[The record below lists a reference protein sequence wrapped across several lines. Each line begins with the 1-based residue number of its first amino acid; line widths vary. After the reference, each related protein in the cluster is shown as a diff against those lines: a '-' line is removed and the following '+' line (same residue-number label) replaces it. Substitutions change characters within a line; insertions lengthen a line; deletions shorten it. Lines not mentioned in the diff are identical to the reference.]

1 MDEEDHRCYSDLLE
15 FHFFELSKLKRLFE
29 MGCLEE
35 LEETGLERLLRY
47 LGRIG
52 GESEMDRLVEQD
64 PGIERLRHGEQSF
77 FRVPG
82 NLASYRMRER
92 METDHWNAFKY
103 VAAEARSKGEAK
115 GRAEGRAEGEAKG
128 RAETARNLL
137 RMGLEVSQISEAT
150 GLSPDEIEA
159 LRGRL
164 N

>member
-64 PGIERLRHGEQSF
+64 PGIERLRRGEQSF

-92 METDHWNAFKY
+92 METDHWR
-103 VAAEARSKGEAK
+103 VR
-115 GRAEGRAEGEAKG
+115 R
-128 RAETARNLL
+128 L
-137 RMGLEVSQISEAT
+137 RLPEDVSQGVSDSRTDRRT
-150 GLSPDEIEA
+150 GVRSIVLWMRRITVVIVIFWSSIFSSC
-159 LRGRL
+159 RS
-164 N
+164 